1 METNCNEYT
10 HNIEELLKVFT
21 SSKKC
26 NLIRFLFNNF
36 KENVHYVCQKTA
48 AITHG
53 GQNKIKV
60 MLTKDVYELIENSYN
75 LKHQYVKRI
84 QEAKFVNILMSLETQ
99 TIGYI
104 AKIFEGSLTI
114 KRQKMIGK
122 YKVDLFISEYSL
134 ILECDENGHK
144 DRDPTYERKR
154 ERFLLDQGHTIIR
167 FNPNAPGFEH
177 ADVMQHVIKVI
188 LGKSIDKLILV
199 WVQDAK
205 MTLSNILFIRCD
217 HCLGSP
223 AYFISR

>member
-21 SSKKC
+21 SSKKY
-26 NLIRFLFNNF
+26 NLTRFLFNNF
-36 KENVHYVCQKTA
+36 KENVHYVCQACEKTT
-48 AITHG
+48 IIKNG
-53 GQNKIKV
+53 GQNKVNV

-104 AKIFEGSLTI
+104 AKSFEGLLTT

-134 ILECDENGHK
+134 IVECDENGHK
-144 DRDPTYERKR
+144 DREPEYERER
-154 ERFLLDQGHTIIR
+154 ERFLLDLGHMIIR
-167 FNPNAPGFEH
+167 FNPNAPGFEIV
-177 ADVMQHVIKVI
+177 DVLQQVHKVM
-188 LGKSIDKLILV
+188 LGKSTDKLIL
-199 WVQDAK
+199 
-205 MTLSNILFIRCD
+205 M
-217 HCLGSP
+217 
-223 AYFISR
+223 